1 MSDGRH
7 AKLGIF
13 LLTGAQPNETTHWRA
28 TKHRTIMHVGADR
41 PSRRPKKR
49 WNLWLL
55 AALLINALLWAGIYL
70 VIAAFF

>member
-1 MSDGRH
+1 MSDRSH

-13 LLTGAQPNETTHWRA
+13 LFTGAQRNEMTHWRA
-28 TKHRTIMHVGADR
+28 TKRPTIKHCGTDR
-41 PSRRPKKR
+41 PSRRAQKR
-49 WNLWLL
+49 WNLWPL